1 MFQNMNFMCDV
12 ICFELSRK
20 FPHLKSLSHFSI
32 SNEYA
37 FSILYEY
44 TNKYLFMLNNY
55 MHLKS
60 KTVFSVN
67 APIMPENNRVGEE
80 FASSSTQLF

>member
-1 MFQNMNFMCDV
+1 MN
-12 ICFELSRK
+12 
-20 FPHLKSLSHFSI
+20 
-32 SNEYA
+32 
-37 FSILYEY
+37 EY